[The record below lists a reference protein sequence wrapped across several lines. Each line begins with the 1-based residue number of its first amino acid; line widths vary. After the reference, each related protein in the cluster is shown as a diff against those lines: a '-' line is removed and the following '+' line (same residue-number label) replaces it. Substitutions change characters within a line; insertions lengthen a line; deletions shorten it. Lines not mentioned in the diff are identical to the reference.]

1 MRELAGFTE
10 TLRSPES
17 KALEWHQTAME
28 CFEESLAL
36 FNSDDYSTKNG
47 WKKEE
52 EDSKTGDIIY
62 SRSMKDGKLFC
73 IRIELA
79 IDQELFF
86 NDLIQSIDTEYQ
98 HNPNFEFSQR
108 VTWLGEKSDIAH
120 VILKEH
126 LMVKSRDLVTARV
139 WRKLDDSLMIAGRSI
154 DCHLLPPQKNRVRAE
169 LKFATARFTPSS
181 EKAGHCIME
190 YLTQGDLKG
199 WLPKSVIDAVM
210 SKFLL
215 QDVVIQRNRVER
227 LLNSKEQA
235 EN

>member
-17 KALEWHQTAME
+17 KALEWHKTATE
-28 CFEESLAL
+28 GFEESLAL

-52 EDSKTGDIIY
+52 EDSKTGAIIY
-62 SRSMKDGKLFC
+62 SRPMKDGKLFC
-73 IRIELA
+73 VR
-79 IDQELFF
+79 
-86 NDLIQSIDTEYQ
+86 
-98 HNPNFEFSQR
+98 R
-108 VTWLGEKSDIAH
+108 VTWLGEQSDIIH
-120 VILKEH
+120 IIVKEY
-126 LMVKSRDLVTARV
+126 LVVKSRDLVTARV
-139 WRKLDDSLMIAGRSI
+139 WRKLDDSLMVAGRSI

-181 EKAGHCIME
+181 EKAGHCVME

-199 WLPKSVIDAVM
+199 WLPKSVINAVM

-227 LLNSKEQA
+227 ILNAKQQA